1 MEVMETET
9 KKIDLKNYIRDIKDF
24 PKQGIVFRDIT
35 TLLKDPI
42 SLKAT
47 LEQLLEQ
54 IDGLKV
60 NKIVGIESRGFMFG
74 TMLAESLGV
83 GFVPVRKPGKLPAET
98 ISETYDLEYGQDKI
112 EIHKDA
118 IQSGDVV
125 LLHDDLLATGGTAK
139 AAINLIEKCGGKVVQ
154 LLFIMELSFLNGR
167 KKLEGYDVRS
177 LIQYDSES

>member
-1 MEVMETET
+1 METET
-9 KKIDLKNYIRDIKDF
+9 KKIDLKSYIRSVKDF

-35 TLLKDPI
+35 TLLKDSV

-118 IQSGDVV
+118 IQQGDVI

>member
-1 MEVMETET
+1 M
-9 KKIDLKNYIRDIKDF
+9 DLKSYIRSVKDF

-35 TLLKDPI
+35 TLLKDSV

-98 ISETYDLEYGQDKI
+98 ISETYDLEYGQ
-112 EIHKDA
+112 
-118 IQSGDVV
+118 
-125 LLHDDLLATGGTAK
+125 
-139 AAINLIEKCGGKVVQ
+139 
-154 LLFIMELSFLNGR
+154 
-167 KKLEGYDVRS
+167 
-177 LIQYDSES
+177 